1 MDPLSA
7 SDRDRN
13 GDPLAF
19 PVLVDR
25 FLNERRCLK
34 NVTPDTIEWYDT
46 AFKAFR
52 RALNDATP
60 PVTKASLQSFVV
72 TLRQRNMK
80 PVSVNTYIKALNAFC
95 RWLHDE
101 GHHANRL
108 ELPLLKLEKRVL
120 QTLTDDQM
128 TTHRQRARHEPA
140 VRDPQLAPLKEL
152 GFPSRRTRR

>member
-72 TLRQRNMK
+72 TLRQRNIK

-108 ELPLLKLEKRVL
+108 ELPLLKLES
-120 QTLTDDQM
+120 
-128 TTHRQRARHEPA
+128 ACC
-140 VRDPQLAPLKEL
+140 
-152 GFPSRRTRR
+152 RRSPMIR